1 MTLQGPL
8 RRFIYVAMYEA
19 IAIAIC
25 SVYFLVLA
33 ETSVAVASGLSV
45 ACSVIAMVW
54 NVVFNSAFE
63 AWEARHPCGG
73 RPLHRRVAHALLFEV
88 GLIIV
93 LVPLIAWW
101 LELGLI
107 YAFVA
112 NLGMA
117 AFFMT
122 YTFVFQWGF
131 DLVFGLPASAKA
143 A

>member
-8 RRFIYVAMYEA
+8 RRFIYVTLYEA

-25 SVYFLVLA
+25 SVFFFALGD
-33 ETSVAVASGLSV
+33 TSFVMAGGLSV
-45 ACSVIAMVW
+45 ACSVIAMLW
-54 NVVFNSAFE
+54 NVTFNTAFE
-63 AWEARHPCGG
+63 AWEARHPRGG
-73 RPLHRRVAHALLFEV
+73 RPLHRRIAHAVLFEA
-88 GLIIV
+88 GLLV
-93 LVPLIAWW
+93 MLVPLIAWW
-101 LELGLI
+101 LELGLLH
-107 YAFVA
+107 ALVA

-122 YTFVFQWGF
+122 YTFVFQWCF